1 MITSRE
7 NLIEIAVRVVLMIL
21 FRYYDKA
28 TPFIRQI
35 QPEELWLY
43 NYPVTASYVPS
54 PVLWCICIG
63 FPTICFAMFFI
74 LDPSSRKE
82 CKSAISG
89 LTLAFSLN
97 AFLTA
102 YIKILVG
109 RPRPDFI
116 ERCFPSV
123 KGTDFTKCTG
133 RLDHVYDGRRSFPS
147 GHSSFSFVVM
157 VFMSLFSARR
167 LEIWTTQRMR
177 GLKLIFC
184 TLPLLL
190 ATTIAIS
197 RTCDYHH
204 HYQDIIVGSVM
215 GSVIAYVTFQLYLK
229 RGGSNSVMVKSKTSS
244 TKEPGDCSSFNKL

>member
-1 MITSRE
+1 
-7 NLIEIAVRVVLMIL
+7 MIL

-35 QPEELWLY
+35 QPEEIWLY
-43 NYPVTASYVPS
+43 NNPVTKSYVPS
-54 PVLWCICIG
+54 PILWSICIG
-63 FPTICFAMFFI
+63 FPAICFTLFFI
-74 LDPSSRKE
+74 FDPTSRKE
-82 CKSAISG
+82 CKLAISG

-116 ERCFPSV
+116 ERCFPLE
-123 KGTDFTKCTG
+123 KGTDFTQCIG
-133 RLDHVYDGRRSFPS
+133 PIDHVYDGRKSFPS

-157 VFMSLFSARR
+157 VFMSMFSARR
-167 LEIWTTQRMR
+167 LKIWTTERLR
-177 GLKLIFC
+177 GLKFILCI
-184 TLPLLL
+184 LPLLL

-204 HYQDIIVGSVM
+204 HYQDVIVGSGM
-215 GSVIAYVTFQLYLK
+215 GSLIAYAVFQLYLK
-229 RGGSNSVMVKSKTSS
+229 TGATNSIMVKPMINNK
-244 TKEPGDCSSFNKL
+244 KIGDCSSFSK